1 LNSIL
6 DKLFKQRTDNPHLQ
20 FFRYIFVGST
30 AFIVDFSFLYIFTTY
45 FHIYYLISAVLAF
58 LIAVLINYIMSI
70 KWVFNQDKINNKV
83 IEFNLFILIST
94 VGLIFT
100 EILLYAFTDLLG
112 FYYLISKVIAS
123 IIVLAWNFIARR
135 IMFYGI

>member
-1 LNSIL
+1 MNSIL